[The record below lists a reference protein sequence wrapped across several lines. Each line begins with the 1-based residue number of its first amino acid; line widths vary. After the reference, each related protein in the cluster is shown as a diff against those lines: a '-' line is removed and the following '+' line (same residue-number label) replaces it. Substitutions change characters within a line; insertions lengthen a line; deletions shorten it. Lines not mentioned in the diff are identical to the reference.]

1 MNGPEAPYSIGSPLM
16 PGLAKL
22 VEEMAEL
29 SEVLAKFMGNG
40 GDPEYFGRFNLD
52 DRLEEEIAD
61 VEAALR
67 FFKARQPARSRCLR
81 AHTSPRRGQ
90 VHAVLSLALGSRARR
105 PRASWLRVAH
115 PPPPGPA
122 LARSTAARGR
132 GSRWLTTATP
142 RTSCATTRSCPR

>member
-1 MNGPEAPYSIGSPLM
+1 MNGPEAPYSIGSRHM

-61 VEAALR
+61 VEAALQ
-67 FFKARQPARSRCLR
+67 FFKARNLR
-81 AHTSPRRGQ
+81 GPDAFERI
-90 VHAVLSLALGSRARR
+90 RARAEVKYTQFCHWHWAAENAD
-105 PRASWLRVAH
+105 PGLPGCESPIH
-115 PPPPGPA
+115 PHPGPHWHA
-122 LARSTAARGR
+122 QPLPEGEVAG
-132 GSRWLTTATP
+132 G
-142 RTSCATTRSCPR
+142 